1 VSAGASRQRLAQ
13 AQRIAAL
20 KVRRQERER
29 IAAVR
34 AQHEAEARAHAAA
47 ARSAAA
53 DQAHGEARSLFFA
66 APQLAA
72 AEVWLVATDTRA
84 GQARS
89 ERAIA
94 EDSSA
99 NAASAAAAARRE
111 HERMIQRAD
120 YLDDRAVSLARV
132 TARRTQERADEDI
145 GERRA

>member
-34 AQHEAEARAHAAA
+34 AQREAEARADAAA

-72 AEVWLVATDTRA
+72 AEVWLVATDARA
-84 GQARS
+84 EHARR

-94 EDSSA
+94 EDSA
-99 NAASAAAAARRE
+99 ATAASAAAAARRE
-111 HERMIQRAD
+111 HERVSLRAA
-120 YLDDRAVSLARV
+120 YLDDRAASQLRD
-132 TARRTQERADEDI
+132 TARRTQERADEEI

>member
-1 VSAGASRQRLAQ
+1 VSAGISRQRLAQ

-34 AQHEAEARAHAAA
+34 AQREAEARAEAAA

-53 DQAHGEARSLFFA
+53 EQAHGAARGLFFA

-72 AEVWLVATDTRA
+72 ADVWLLATETCA
-84 GQARS
+84 EQARR
-89 ERAIA
+89 ECAIA
-94 EDSSA
+94 EDGA
-99 NAASAAAAARRE
+99 ATAASAAAAARRE
-111 HERMIQRAD
+111 HERMSQRAH
-120 YLDDRAVSLARV
+120 YLDDRAASLVRD
-132 TARRTQERADEDI
+132 TARRTQERADEEI

>member
-1 VSAGASRQRLAQ
+1 MSAGASRQRLAQ

-20 KVRRQERER
+20 KVQRQERER

-34 AQHEAEARAHAAA
+34 AQREAEARADAAA

-53 DQAHGEARSLFFA
+53 DQAHGDARSLFFA

-72 AEVWLVATDTRA
+72 ADVWLVATDTRA
-84 GQARS
+84 EQARS

-99 NAASAAAAARRE
+99 NAASVATAARRE
-111 HERMIQRAD
+111 HERMSQRAL
-120 YLDDRAVSLARV
+120 YLEDRAAILARDTV
-132 TARRTQERADEDI
+132 RRTEERADEEI
-145 GERRA
+145 GERRT

>member
-34 AQHEAEARAHAAA
+34 AQREAEARADAAA

-53 DQAHGEARSLFFA
+53 EQAHGDARRLFFA
-66 APQLAA
+66 APQRVAA
-72 AEVWLVATDTRA
+72 DVWLVATETRA
-84 GQARS
+84 QQARS
-89 ERAIA
+89 ERKIA
-94 EDSSA
+94 EDSA
-99 NAASAAAAARRE
+99 TNAAAAAAAARRE
-111 HERMIQRAD
+111 HERMSQRAA
-120 YLDDRAVSLARV
+120 YLDDRAASLVRD
-132 TARRTQERADEDI
+132 TARRTQDRADEEI